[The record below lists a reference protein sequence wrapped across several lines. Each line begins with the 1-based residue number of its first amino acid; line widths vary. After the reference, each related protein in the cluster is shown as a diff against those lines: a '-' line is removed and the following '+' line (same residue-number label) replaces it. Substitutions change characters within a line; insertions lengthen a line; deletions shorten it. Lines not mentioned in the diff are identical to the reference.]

1 MEEDRHPELCVLRV
15 CSMGSRLM
23 WLRLYKNLLDDQ
35 CNAIITSRPVI
46 VHLHLLKLEVGA
58 VLEEG

>member
-1 MEEDRHPELCVLRV
+1 
-15 CSMGSRLM
+15 MGSRLM

-46 VHLHLLKLEVGA
+46 VHLHLLKTEVGA